1 MSTVREEYDLI
12 CPQCGSDEHLSVEL
26 TTMAYMT
33 PEGTD
38 PFGDQEWDHN
48 CYMRCI
54 NCINCGNDGTVCTFY
69 FEKVEP

>member
-54 NCINCGNDGTVCTFY
+54 NCGNDGTVCTFY